1 MVMQDDAETPMELEL
16 MLAPQTTELLRNLT
30 GPGALHPD
38 LTPEALAVV
47 WLGRW
52 SRRTLK
58 QLDFH
63 DRLGP
68 VTETMTIAVRWP
80 LWSNLREYGVDLSWS
95 PERAASAVL
104 NDCAARM
111 APQGPYGTLE

>member
-1 MVMQDDAETPMELEL
+1 MAMQNNAGTPLELAL
-16 MLAPQTTELLRNLT
+16 MLAPPTTELLRTLT
-30 GPGALHPD
+30 GPKAFHPD
-38 LTPEALAVV
+38 LTPETLAVV

-63 DRLGP
+63 DRFGP
-68 VTETMTIAVRWP
+68 GTETMTITVDRP
-80 LWSNLREYGVDLSWS
+80 LWKHLREYGVTLSWH
-95 PERAASAVL
+95 PEEVASAVL
-104 NDCAARM
+104 NDCGARM